1 MWGSGVWQP
10 NLRQGLPVSG
20 YVMPHFG
27 CDAGRSP
34 VGGETAIALADLQN
48 EYFVTMPSAHS
59 DWAFLHRVCQQAG
72 FSPMIV
78 REAVEPQTVL
88 AMISMGM
95 GITLAADSYADAMAR
110 GIPSA

>member
-1 MWGSGVWQP
+1 
-10 NLRQGLPVSG
+10 
-20 YVMPHFG
+20 
-27 CDAGRSP
+27 
-34 VGGETAIALADLQN
+34 
-48 EYFVTMPSAHS
+48 MPSAHS

-95 GITLAADSYADAMAR
+95 GITLAQMQWPGVVFRKSVYRQICMCV
-110 GIPSA
+110 